1 MHAPLSD
8 SHRSWPALYK
18 YISPEGERGPVALS
32 ASVCVCYFLGLLGVF
47 LVLFGRKVL
56 LVCAKLSL
64 LCSILGFRILN
75 PCRSLKR
82 IVGLLGLLVIN
93 LLHASVKIVFE
104 LSVTMYRIGWD
115 LICAELFYSLFNS
128 WLQNIEFVPIFA
140 EVRSWYY
147 LVLIGDFSDFLIVDF
162 WGALIE
168 IMAKGY
174 SPIIW

>member
-64 LCSILGFRILN
+64 LCS
-75 PCRSLKR
+75 LKR
-82 IVGLLGLLVIN
+82 IVRLLGLLVIN

-104 LSVTMYRIGWD
+104 LSVTMYRIGWY

-128 WLQNIEFVPIFA
+128 WLQNTEFVPIFA

-174 SPIIW
+174 TPIIW